1 MGTTQE
7 DIKQIRETW
16 ANLANHALEH
26 AGYREK
32 IDHRSYADQ
41 NNHYKP
47 PSMKAARSLNAQ
59 TRHRY

>member
-7 DIKQIRETW
+7 EIKQIRATW

-41 NNHYKP
+41 GNGYKP
-47 PSMKAARSLNAQ
+47 PSMKAARSLNYAE
-59 TRHRY
+59 RHRY